1 MRVGVPTH
9 QRWSTSQRSSS
20 TPAAAHQTPYIFS
33 PLSHLLCQIVVCC
46 PGCLVF
52 PSSVLFVFAWVVHS
66 RFVTALRVRSGFVT
80 ALQDSSSQHSSDLRS
95 PFATILVLWT
105 CTYLPHWR
113 FNKEHLLAYCFRVSV
128 MTLASQQSRS
138 ALPAVPTRFIT
149 LLSLKDVQFSFLFFL
164 YYAYPIILNDR
175 LCRIY
180 LFFLCCTFHCVNS
193 KMLNEFS
200 VLTRLIK

>member
-1 MRVGVPTH
+1 MGVPTH

-80 ALQDSSSQHSSDLRS
+80 ALQDSSSQHSSDHQS

-128 MTLASQQSRS
+128 MTIVIPVCVFFHLINAYIPIFVLENMIEVASRQHI
-138 ALPAVPTRFIT
+138 FIRAQEHPRPW
-149 LLSLKDVQFSFLFFL
+149 LVKWAPCNFS
-164 YYAYPIILNDR
+164 
-175 LCRIY
+175 
-180 LFFLCCTFHCVNS
+180 
-193 KMLNEFS
+193 
-200 VLTRLIK
+200 